1 MKLLRGSF
9 FHRRKRD
16 GEPLAR
22 HLLVRSPPEPPNVQ
36 ARRGENWFRCV
47 CAQSIEAP
55 FAARATLL
63 DGLTALL

>member
-1 MKLLRGSF
+1 MGSLWPVTCWSEA
-9 FHRRKRD
+9 HRSL
-16 GEPLAR
+16 PTF
-22 HLLVRSPPEPPNVQ
+22 Q